1 MKWHQD
7 IQAWPHTDYSPLT
20 MGIYLQDTSKEM
32 GPLLCVPGSHENEL
46 FDHFDKN
53 GKWVGHISDAD
64 LPRVATAKS
73 EMLAGPAGSVTIHN
87 CRTVHASEPNLSPRG
102 RPLLLHT
109 YSAGE
114 SFPYT
119 PNPIPSP
126 HSGEIIRGQ
135 RPKWANHDPRPC
147 MVPPDWSGG
156 YGSIF
161 AAQSKSAM

>member
-1 MKWHQD
+1 MD
-7 IQAWPHTDYSPLT
+7 
-20 MGIYLQDTSKEM
+20 
-32 GPLLCVPGSHENEL
+32 
-46 FDHFDKN
+46 
-53 GKWVGHISDAD
+53 
-64 LPRVATAKS
+64 RVAVDRA
-73 EMLAGPAGSVTIHN
+73 EMLSGPAGSITIHN

-109 YSAGE
+109 YSAGD

-126 HSGEIIRGQ
+126 HSGEMIRGQ
-135 RPKWANHDPRPC
+135 RPKWASHDPRPC

-161 AAQSKSAM
+161 SQQNKSAM